1 MRGHEEVLA
10 LRQRKVL
17 NVLSAQAAR
26 LGLYLGGG
34 TAVALHLG
42 HRRSVD
48 LDWFSEVPV
57 GDVTRLA
64 RTLGSDRMP
73 MVVDQIGPGTLHGS
87 VGGVRVSVLEYP
99 YGLLHPPAVWSDYGC
114 PVASLDDLAC
124 MKLSAVAQ
132 RGSKRDF
139 VDVYA
144 VVREHRPLD
153 ELLGLYR
160 RRYGIED
167 IAHVLQGLVY
177 FDDAERDRMP
187 RMIWDVDW
195 KTVKQAVRGWV
206 KRLVS

>member
-48 LDWFSEVPV
+48 LDWFSEVP
-57 GDVTRLA
+57 A
-64 RTLGSDRMP
+64 
-73 MVVDQIGPGTLHGS
+73 
-87 VGGVRVSVLEYP
+87 LEA
-99 YGLLHPPAVWSDYGC
+99 LLS
-114 PVASLDDLAC
+114 
-124 MKLSAVAQ
+124 
-132 RGSKRDF
+132 
-139 VDVYA
+139 
-144 VVREHRPLD
+144 
-153 ELLGLYR
+153 LYR
-160 RRYGIED
+160 RHCGIED

>member
-1 MRGHEEVLA
+1 MRMHEEVLA
-10 LRQRKVL
+10 PRQRKVL
-17 NVLSAQAAR
+17 KILSPQAAR
-26 LGLYLGGG
+26 HGFYLGGG

-48 LDWFSEVPV
+48 LDWFSETSV

-64 RTLGSDRMP
+64 RTLGDGRMP
-73 MVVDQIGPGTLHGS
+73 MMIDQIGPGTLHGA
-87 VGGVRVSVLEYP
+87 VAGVRVSVLEYP
-99 YGLLHPPAVWSDYGC
+99 YALLHPPLVWSDYGC

-144 VVREHRPLD
+144 LGREHRPLE
-153 ELLGLYR
+153 ELLRLYR
-160 RRYGIED
+160 RRYGVED

-187 RMIWDVDW
+187 RMLWDIDW
-195 KTVKQAVRGWV
+195 KRVKQTILGWV
-206 KRLVS
+206 KRLTS